1 MKTAIF
7 SIGVFLISLFLGSCQ
22 PSETSCSVVDTGK
35 ALDYKIGNKLLF
47 SYNYTTVY
55 PAPGVDSVYKRSGF
69 IHPLKTLGGEVMT
82 NCSPADH
89 YHHFGLWYAWTKTT
103 FEENEIDFW
112 NLHKKQGTVRFRNF
126 EHVSDN
132 GFVATLDHVVY
143 PDSPAEKVAMNERL
157 EINIGTTSL
166 PGYYIDYHTTI
177 RLASPSPI
185 TMEAYRY
192 GGICIRTRE
201 DWNDQTAEMLTSEGL
216 SRDEADGSRA
226 RWCYYQGKAGN
237 EKACILIVASPSNLN
252 YPEPLRVWDKTVNKP
267 AGDVM
272 WNFSPTKQK
281 AFTLEPGKELSLSYR
296 IYVLDKNI
304 NATTAE
310 VLSDF
315 ERD

>member
-1 MKTAIF
+1 MCIRDRGKT
-7 SIGVFLISLFLGSCQ
+7 
-22 PSETSCSVVDTGK
+22 
-35 ALDYKIGNKLLF
+35 LDYKIGDKLLF

-103 FEENEIDFW
+103 FEGNEIDFW

-157 EINIGTTSL
+157 KINIGTTSL

>member
-35 ALDYKIGNKLLF
+35 TLDYKIGDKLLF

-103 FEENEIDFW
+103 FEGNEIDFW

-157 EINIGTTSL
+157 KINIGTTSL

-216 SRDEADGSRA
+216 SRDEAAVR
-226 RWCYYQGKAGN
+226 
-237 EKACILIVASPSNLN
+237 
-252 YPEPLRVWDKTVNKP
+252 EPV
-267 AGDVM
+267 G
-272 WNFSPTKQK
+272 
-281 AFTLEPGKELSLSYR
+281 
-296 IYVLDKNI
+296 
-304 NATTAE
+304 ATTKGKPE
-310 VLSDF
+310 TKRPVS
-315 ERD
+315 

>member
-35 ALDYKIGNKLLF
+35 TLDYKIGDKLLF

-103 FEENEIDFW
+103 FEGNEIDFW

-216 SRDEADGSRA
+216 SRKRKG
-226 RWCYYQGKAGN
+226 
-237 EKACILIVASPSNLN
+237 L
-252 YPEPLRVWDKTVNKP
+252 YPNRCLPFQP
-267 AGDVM
+267 
-272 WNFSPTKQK
+272 
-281 AFTLEPGKELSLSYR
+281 ELS
-296 IYVLDKNI
+296 
-304 NATTAE
+304 
-310 VLSDF
+310 
-315 ERD
+315 

>member
-35 ALDYKIGNKLLF
+35 TLDYKIGDKLLF

-55 PAPGVDSVYKRSGF
+55 PASGVDSVYKRSGF

-103 FEENEIDFW
+103 FEGNEIDFW

-143 PDSPAEKVAMNERL
+143 PDSPAEKVA
-157 EINIGTTSL
+157 TSGQHPYQVITSTIIPL
-166 PGYYIDYHTTI
+166 SASPAPARSPWKLTVMAAYASVRAKTGTI
-177 RLASPSPI
+177 RQPKCSP
-185 TMEAYRY
+185 R
-192 GGICIRTRE
+192 
-201 DWNDQTAEMLTSEGL
+201 
-216 SRDEADGSRA
+216 
-226 RWCYYQGKAGN
+226 
-237 EKACILIVASPSNLN
+237 
-252 YPEPLRVWDKTVNKP
+252 
-267 AGDVM
+267 
-272 WNFSPTKQK
+272 K
-281 AFTLEPGKELSLSYR
+281 AFPATKLTVREPVG
-296 IYVLDKNI
+296 
-304 NATTAE
+304 ATTKGKPE
-310 VLSDF
+310 TKRPVS
-315 ERD
+315 

>member
-22 PSETSCSVVDTGK
+22 PSEISCSVVDTGK
-35 ALDYKIGNKLLF
+35 TLDYKIGNKLLF

-103 FEENEIDFW
+103 FEGNEIDFW

-157 EINIGTTSL
+157 KINIGTTSL

-185 TMEAYRY
+185 TMKLTVMAAYASVRAKT
-192 GGICIRTRE
+192 GTIR
-201 DWNDQTAEMLTSEGL
+201 QPK
-216 SRDEADGSRA
+216 
-226 RWCYYQGKAGN
+226 C
-237 EKACILIVASPSNLN
+237 SP
-252 YPEPLRVWDKTVNKP
+252 R
-267 AGDVM
+267 
-272 WNFSPTKQK
+272 K
-281 AFTLEPGKELSLSYR
+281 AFPATKLTVREPVG
-296 IYVLDKNI
+296 
-304 NATTAE
+304 ATTKGKPE
-310 VLSDF
+310 TKRPVS
-315 ERD
+315 

>member
-103 FEENEIDFW
+103 FEGNEIDFW

-185 TMEAYRY
+185 PWKLTVMAAYASVRAKT
-192 GGICIRTRE
+192 GTIR
-201 DWNDQTAEMLTSEGL
+201 QPK
-216 SRDEADGSRA
+216 
-226 RWCYYQGKAGN
+226 C
-237 EKACILIVASPSNLN
+237 SP
-252 YPEPLRVWDKTVNKP
+252 R
-267 AGDVM
+267 
-272 WNFSPTKQK
+272 K
-281 AFTLEPGKELSLSYR
+281 AFPATKLTVREPVGAITKGKPETKRPVS
-296 IYVLDKNI
+296 
-304 NATTAE
+304 
-310 VLSDF
+310 
-315 ERD
+315 

>member
-22 PSETSCSVVDTGK
+22 PSEISCSVVDTGK
-35 ALDYKIGNKLLF
+35 TLDYKIGDKLLF

-103 FEENEIDFW
+103 FEGNEIDFW

-143 PDSPAEKVAMNERL
+143 PDSPAEKVAMNEHL

-192 GGICIRTRE
+192 ASVRAKTGTIR
-201 DWNDQTAEMLTSEGL
+201 QPK
-216 SRDEADGSRA
+216 
-226 RWCYYQGKAGN
+226 C
-237 EKACILIVASPSNLN
+237 SP
-252 YPEPLRVWDKTVNKP
+252 R
-267 AGDVM
+267 
-272 WNFSPTKQK
+272 K
-281 AFTLEPGKELSLSYR
+281 AFPATKLTVREPVG
-296 IYVLDKNI
+296 
-304 NATTAE
+304 ATTKGKPE
-310 VLSDF
+310 TKRPVS
-315 ERD
+315 

>member
-35 ALDYKIGNKLLF
+35 TLDYKIGDKLLF

-103 FEENEIDFW
+103 FEGNEIDFW

-185 TMEAYRY
+185 TMELTVMAAYASVRAKT
-192 GGICIRTRE
+192 GTIR
-201 DWNDQTAEMLTSEGL
+201 QPK
-216 SRDEADGSRA
+216 
-226 RWCYYQGKAGN
+226 C
-237 EKACILIVASPSNLN
+237 SP
-252 YPEPLRVWDKTVNKP
+252 R
-267 AGDVM
+267 
-272 WNFSPTKQK
+272 K
-281 AFTLEPGKELSLSYR
+281 AFPATKLTVREPVG
-296 IYVLDKNI
+296 
-304 NATTAE
+304 ATTKGKPE
-310 VLSDF
+310 TKRPVS
-315 ERD
+315 

>member
-22 PSETSCSVVDTGK
+22 PSEISCSVVDTGK
-35 ALDYKIGNKLLF
+35 TLDYKIGDKLLF

-69 IHPLKTLGGEVMT
+69 IHPLKTLRGEVMT

-103 FEENEIDFW
+103 FEGNEIDFW

-192 GGICIRTRE
+192 ASVRAKTGTIR
-201 DWNDQTAEMLTSEGL
+201 QPK
-216 SRDEADGSRA
+216 
-226 RWCYYQGKAGN
+226 C
-237 EKACILIVASPSNLN
+237 SP
-252 YPEPLRVWDKTVNKP
+252 R
-267 AGDVM
+267 
-272 WNFSPTKQK
+272 K
-281 AFTLEPGKELSLSYR
+281 AFPATKLTVREPVG
-296 IYVLDKNI
+296 
-304 NATTAE
+304 ATTKGKPE
-310 VLSDF
+310 TKRPVS
-315 ERD
+315 